1 MTPPWWGVEQSHL
14 VFQGKAAMLLLVL
27 LSTPCLFTEGKVLKS
42 DKAEPDYLLY
52 DDAVQIAVEDA
63 DEHKVER

>member
-1 MTPPWWGVEQSHL
+1 M

-42 DKAEPDYLLY
+42 DKAEPDYLLD
-52 DDAVQIAVEDA
+52 DDAVQIAAENA
-63 DEHKVER
+63 DGHKVER

>member
-1 MTPPWWGVEQSHL
+1 
-14 VFQGKAAMLLLVL
+14 MLLLLL
-27 LSTPCLFTEGKVLKS
+27 LSTPRLFTEGKVLKS
-42 DKAEPDYLLY
+42 DKAEPDYLLD

>member
-1 MTPPWWGVEQSHL
+1 M
-14 VFQGKAAMLLLVL
+14 VFQAKAAMLFLLL
-27 LSTPCLFTEGKVLKS
+27 LSTPLLVTEGKVLKS
-42 DKAEPDYLLY
+42 DKAEPDYLLD

>member
-1 MTPPWWGVEQSHL
+1 
-14 VFQGKAAMLLLVL
+14 MLLLLL

-63 DEHKVER
+63 DGHKVER